1 MFYIIWRMSLF
12 YRLLA
17 HLGFRQKNRSLQSHQ
32 VQSFRTLI
40 AELAQQ
46 EQRPEEEVHADLLAT
61 VLAQQQHSSELWD
74 RWCALSPREQQVAVL
89 VCRGYTNNEIAAR
102 LGIAPTIVKT
112 HVKNV
117 LTKYHFHSKDELR
130 IALENWDFRAWD

>member
-1 MFYIIWRMSLF
+1 MSLWK
-12 YRLLA
+12 RIL
-17 HLGFRQKNRSLQSHQ
+17 SLFGLRADVDSRNYEQ

-40 AELAQQ
+40 TELALQ
-46 EQRPEEEVHADLLAT
+46 EQRSEEEVHADLLAT
-61 VLAQQQHSSELWD
+61 VIAQQQQGRDLFD
-74 RWCALSPREQQVAVL
+74 RWSALSPREQQVAVL

-102 LGIAPTIVKT
+102 LGIAPTTVKT

-130 IALENWDFRAWD
+130 IALETWDFRAWD

>member
-1 MFYIIWRMSLF
+1 MSLLRRF
-12 YRLLA
+12 LA
-17 HLGFRQKNRSLQSHQ
+17 YFGFSQETTLRQNQQ
-32 VQSFRTLI
+32 VKSFRTLI
-40 AELAQQ
+40 TELAQQ

-61 VLAQQQHSSELWD
+61 VIAQQQQGRDLFD
-74 RWCALSPREQQVAVL
+74 RWSALSPREQQVAVL

-102 LGIAPTIVKT
+102 LGIAPTTVKT

>member
-1 MFYIIWRMSLF
+1 MSFLKRMLHLF
-12 YRLLA
+12 RPQSSSGSP
-17 HLGFRQKNRSLQSHQ
+17 HQQQGKSFRSLI
-32 VQSFRTLI
+32 T
-40 AELAQQ
+40 ELALQ
-46 EQRPEEEVHADLLAT
+46 EQRSEEEVHADLLAT
-61 VLAQQQHSSELWD
+61 IIAQQQQGRDLFD
-74 RWCALSPREQQVAVL
+74 RWSALSPREQQVAVL

-102 LGIAPTIVKT
+102 LGIAPTTVKT

>member
-1 MFYIIWRMSLF
+1 MWCMSLF
-12 YRLLA
+12 HRLLA
-17 HLGFRQKNRSLQSHQ
+17 HLGFPRKNISLQPQ
-32 VQSFRTLI
+32 QIQSFRMLI
-40 AELAQQ
+40 TELALQ
-46 EQRPEEEVHADLLAT
+46 EQRSEEEVHADLLAT
-61 VLAQQQHSSELWD
+61 VIAQQQQGRDLFD
-74 RWCALSPREQQVAVL
+74 RWSALSPREQQVAVL

-102 LGIAPTIVKT
+102 LGVAPTTVKT

>member
-1 MFYIIWRMSLF
+1 MSLWK
-12 YRLLA
+12 RIL
-17 HLGFRQKNRSLQSHQ
+17 SLFGLRADVDSRNYEQ

-40 AELAQQ
+40 TELALQ
-46 EQRPEEEVHADLLAT
+46 EQRSEEEVHADLLAT
-61 VLAQQQHSSELWD
+61 VIAQQQQGRDLFD
-74 RWCALSPREQQVAVL
+74 RWSALSPREQQVAVL

-102 LGIAPTIVKT
+102 LGIAPTTVKT